1 MISASAAKLLHEA
14 RTEPRIKLC
23 KVRYQSVRTCNVYL
37 LQHISRIPETNIK
50 PNMSNENDH
59 DPKVTVKSHISAPIR
74 LAAT

>member
-1 MISASAAKLLHEA
+1 M
-14 RTEPRIKLC
+14 
-23 KVRYQSVRTCNVYL
+23 YL

-59 DPKVTVKSHISAPIR
+59 DPKVTVESHINAPIR